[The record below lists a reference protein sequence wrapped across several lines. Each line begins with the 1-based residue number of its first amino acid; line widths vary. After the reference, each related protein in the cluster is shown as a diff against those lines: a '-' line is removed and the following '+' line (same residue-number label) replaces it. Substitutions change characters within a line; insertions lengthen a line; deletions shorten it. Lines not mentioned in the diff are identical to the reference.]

1 MSGLLTIETFRGRE
15 GDTFVLH
22 ATPEHRFDFALEQ
35 VRPLGHGSGE
45 REPFAL
51 DFRGPREPVLAQRIY
66 RLTHAEMDDLDIF
79 IVPLGVDAEG
89 ARYEAIFT

>member
-1 MSGLLTIETFRGRE
+1 MSDLIAIDAFRGRE

-22 ATPEHRFDFALEQ
+22 ATPEHRFDFALER
-35 VRPLGHGSGE
+35 VRSLEQGSGN

-51 DFRGPREPVLAQRIY
+51 DFRGPRDPVLAQRIY